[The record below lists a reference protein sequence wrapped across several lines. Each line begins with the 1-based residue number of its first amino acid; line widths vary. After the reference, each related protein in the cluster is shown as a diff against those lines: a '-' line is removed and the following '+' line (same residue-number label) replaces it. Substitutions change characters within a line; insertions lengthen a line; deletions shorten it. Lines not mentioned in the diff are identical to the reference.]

1 MTDLSAWST
10 RLPPSWEAKP
20 LKAIASYLVS
30 NVDKIPSEDELP
42 VRLCNYTDV
51 YNNEFISPTM
61 DFMHATAAPHEI
73 ARFRLEVND
82 VVITKDSESW
92 DDIAVPAL
100 VVGAA
105 DDLVCGYHL
114 AVLRPLPSHMLGRFL
129 FRCLQSGAI
138 RLQLELAATGITRFG
153 LPKDEIGKL
162 LLPVPP
168 TQVQERIA
176 DYLDAETA
184 QIDALLAEKE
194 RMLALIQEK
203 RAALVS
209 RLVTRGPDPCA
220 PLKPSGIEWL
230 GEIPAHWKVRRGKYL
245 FRQSE
250 LAFAEEDQIVTCF
263 RNGEVTLR
271 KNRREEGFTNAEK
284 ESSFQGIR
292 AGQLVLH
299 SMDAFAGAIGVSDS
313 NGKCSLEYVI
323 CDPVHSSTSSRY
335 YGYLLRVMALRGF
348 ILAACPAVR
357 QRAPRIRFSDITE
370 MFLPV
375 PSLQEQESVV
385 RAIRS
390 QEEEAVQVEAML
402 RRSITLLKERRGA
415 LITAAVTGQLS
426 TLGTP

>member
-1 MTDLSAWST
+1 MRPAASRERRRLKYVATMNDEALPETTAPDFELEYIDIGNVDSLGAVHEVTSYRFETAPSRARRVVRHGDVIISTVRTYLQAIATISYPPENLVVSTGFAVVRPRDGVLDPGFCKFALREPRFLWEVESRSVGVSYPAINSSDLGDI
-10 RLPPSWEAKP
+10 RVELPP
-20 LKAIASYLVS
+20 IA
-30 NVDKIPSEDELP
+30 EQ
-42 VRLCNYTDV
+42 R
-51 YNNEFISPTM
+51 
-61 DFMHATAAPHEI
+61 H
-73 ARFRLEVND
+73 
-82 VVITKDSESW
+82 
-92 DDIAVPAL
+92 
-100 VVGAA
+100 
-105 DDLVCGYHL
+105 
-114 AVLRPLPSHMLGRFL
+114 
-129 FRCLQSGAI
+129 
-138 RLQLELAATGITRFG
+138 
-153 LPKDEIGKL
+153 
-162 LLPVPP
+162 
-168 TQVQERIA
+168 IA

-184 QIDALLAEKE
+184 QIDALVAEKE
-194 RMLALIQEK
+194 RMLALLQEK
-203 RAALVS
+203 RAVLIS
-209 RLVTRGPDPCA
+209 GLVTRGPDPCA